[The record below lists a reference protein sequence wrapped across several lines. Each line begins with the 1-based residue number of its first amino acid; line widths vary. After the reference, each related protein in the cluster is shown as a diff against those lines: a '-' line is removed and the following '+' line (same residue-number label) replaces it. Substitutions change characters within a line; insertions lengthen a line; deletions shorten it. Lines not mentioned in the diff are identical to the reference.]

1 MNFGQSSRIVTVFLR
16 IFVNNGPNHRG
27 LGHEIQS
34 PTQENIFVTT
44 INYFVTLIEL
54 Y

>member
-16 IFVNNGPNHRG
+16 IFVDNGLNHRG
-27 LGHEIQS
+27 LRYKNS
-34 PTQENIFVTT
+34 VADPENIFVTT

-54 Y
+54 